1 MAESAL
7 PAQPMESPAAQDQ
20 TGPEKGAGCTLYNST
35 KNRHWLYNSTKTDT
49 GCTVYKTS
57 TQSGTGCTV
66 YNTIVQRRVLAAPYN
81 SREIG
86 TGSTL
91 YISIE
96 ERHLLAV

>member
-35 KNRHWLYNSTKTDT
+35 KTDT
-49 GCTVYKTS
+49 GCTVYKKQYTVRYWLYSVQYNS

-66 YNTIVQRRVLAAPYN
+66 YNTIVQRQVLAAPYN
-81 SREIG
+81 SR
-86 TGSTL
+86 
-91 YISIE
+91 
-96 ERHLLAV
+96 